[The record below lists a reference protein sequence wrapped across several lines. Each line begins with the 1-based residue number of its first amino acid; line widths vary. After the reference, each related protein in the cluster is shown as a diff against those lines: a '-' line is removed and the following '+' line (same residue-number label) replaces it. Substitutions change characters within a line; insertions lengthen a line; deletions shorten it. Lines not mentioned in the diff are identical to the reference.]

1 MMPTMDVHLFYLA
14 FICYGVSM
22 IVYFLTFWKRTG
34 ILASAGNVILL
45 AGFGFQLAG
54 LIFRGITARFMPIT
68 NIYESLNF
76 FSAAIV
82 LAYLIVEH
90 RFHNRA
96 FGVFILP
103 VVFILMAFS
112 SLPTTPK
119 DIVPLIPA
127 LQSQWLVWH
136 VVLSF
141 IGEAAFAVAFGSGIM
156 YLLRE
161 RAAAGSFAARTFP
174 DARTLDLVTYRA
186 VAIGFPIFTLGALV
200 FGAVWAK
207 YAWGD
212 YWTWDPKE
220 TWAFLTWGIYLT
232 YIHLACYRPLSR
244 RSAFALMAGG
254 FAVLLMCWFGL
265 NYLSVGGASVH
276 TYTR

>member
-1 MMPTMDVHLFYLA
+1 M
-14 FICYGVSM
+14 
-22 IVYFLTFWKRTG
+22 
-34 ILASAGNVILL
+34 
-45 AGFGFQLAG
+45 
-54 LIFRGITARFMPIT
+54 
-68 NIYESLNF
+68 YESLNF

-90 RFHNRA
+90 RFSNRA

-103 VVFILMAFS
+103 VVFVLMAFS

-220 TWAFLTWGIYLT
+220 TWALITWIVYALFLHARIIQGWKGRVTALIAVVGF
-232 YIHLACYRPLSR
+232 LATL
-244 RSAFALMAGG
+244 FTL
-254 FAVLLMCWFGL
+254 FGV
-265 NYLSVGGASVH
+265 NYLLSGLHS
-276 TYTR
+276 YM

>member
-1 MMPTMDVHLFYLA
+1 MMPTLDVHLFYLA
-14 FICYGVSM
+14 FIFYSVSM
-22 IVYFLTFWKRTG
+22 FIYFLTFWKRTG
-34 ILASAGNVILL
+34 ILASAGNVFLL

-54 LIFRGITARFMPIT
+54 LVLRGLNAHFMPIT

-82 LAYLIVEH
+82 LAFLIVEH
-90 RFHNRA
+90 RFRNRA

-103 VVFILMAFS
+103 VVFLLMAFS
-112 SLPTTPK
+112 SLPATPK

-141 IGEAAFAVAFGSGIM
+141 IGEAAFAVAFGAGIM

-161 RAAAGSFAARTFP
+161 RAAEGSFTARTFP

-186 VAIGFPIFTLGALV
+186 VAVGFPIFTLGALV

-220 TWAFLTWGIYLT
+220 TWALITWIIYALFLHARIIKGWKGRVTAWIAVAGF
-232 YIHLACYRPLSR
+232 LATL
-244 RSAFALMAGG
+244 FTL
-254 FAVLLMCWFGL
+254 FGV
-265 NYLSVGGASVH
+265 NYLLSGLHS
-276 TYTR
+276 YM

>member
-14 FICYGVSM
+14 FVCYGVSM
-22 IVYFLTFWKRTG
+22 LINFLTFWKRTG

-68 NIYESLNF
+68 NMYESLNF

-90 RFHNRA
+90 RFHNRT

-127 LQSQWLVWH
+127 LQSQWLIWH

-220 TWAFLTWGIYLT
+220 TWALITWIVYALFLHARIIQGWKGRVTALIAVVGF
-232 YIHLACYRPLSR
+232 LATL
-244 RSAFALMAGG
+244 FTL
-254 FAVLLMCWFGL
+254 FGV
-265 NYLSVGGASVH
+265 NYLLSGLHS
-276 TYTR
+276 YM

>member
-1 MMPTMDVHLFYLA
+1 MMPTMDVHLFYLT

-45 AGFGFQLAG
+45 AGFGFQIAG

-68 NIYESLNF
+68 NMYESLNF

-90 RFHNRA
+90 RFSNRA

-103 VVFILMAFS
+103 VVFVLMAFS

-136 VVLSF
+136 VVFSF
-141 IGEAAFAVAFGSGIM
+141 IGEAAFAVAFGAGIM

-161 RAAAGSFAARTFP
+161 HASEGSFVSRVFP
-174 DARTLDLVTYRA
+174 DTYTLDLVTYRA
-186 VAIGFPIFTLGALV
+186 VAVGFPVFTLGALV

-220 TWAFLTWGIYLT
+220 TWALITWIVYALFLHVRIVQGWKGRATAVIAVVGF
-232 YIHLACYRPLSR
+232 LATL
-244 RSAFALMAGG
+244 FTL
-254 FAVLLMCWFGL
+254 FGV
-265 NYLSVGGASVH
+265 NYLLSGLHS
-276 TYTR
+276 YM